1 MLAGNW
7 QWVGSVLLEA
17 RSLKHLFPPVSL
29 KELQLAQDELDN
41 RAIVAQITAALRAG
55 GVSGAVGH
63 MDAAAISV
71 TALEEA
77 LSYAKTLGVKSAE
90 AAQMVSTAQVIRRLR
105 QALKGGSFAEAQEI
119 LESLKGKVLAA
130 VAADEVQLARLNVD
144 NWLVTSE
151 LTSAIVTGAAAG
163 VLGEI
168 DTTSIAVDA
177 LDVAI
182 ALAMKL
188 GCHTVEARRC
198 LVTALIVR
206 RLRAALLDGDDA
218 FLAQVVAEADRETDA
233 LLSSARVEVQAAR
246 DLLAFK
252 EAMAA
257 LSKALK
263 GQDESA
269 LVDALARA
277 ARLNLSE
284 HPKTHVRETVEA
296 ATLALGR
303 IQRCKAALASG
314 IKTLEASALLDA
326 LAMAASLGYA
336 HPLVDEAKRV
346 LASVQA
352 LTDRANAALRGMHAP
367 EMQAA
372 LRDCDAIGL
381 SLAVLTDIRRTL
393 SLPRAE
399 FLRRELAAVLSQAAA
414 AGASDAADAPLGDN
428 ARSPT
433 PLEQRIVHCT
443 LQLKDLFFADQP
455 EADEATLLGASSASA
470 SVITTSVAGH
480 PAISPA
486 GRGGLASPGGA
497 SGAGSASA
505 TARTARH
512 IDENV
517 RGAAMRSSAL
527 PQLAGYAWALGGGL
541 PSGAIFRP
549 GGAAS
554 GGGSAGAASAAGT
567 IGSIVPPPH
576 SRLRRQFELSRLP
589 RLKPAHMFSRRYGVS
604 ESADSGM
611 LRWQHEP
618 LHTSLLLHNDAE
630 VRRLAV
636 KAFRDILAFMG
647 DRPLSRPI
655 GLAAELL
662 ELGQATPELR
672 DEVFLQLCKQLTGNP
687 SVASQE
693 RGWVLLHLAL
703 SAFAPSED
711 MENHLELFLRERGAV
726 PCVWALHLTLFRG
739 GSGRFGPPSAAEIKG
754 ALEAARAPALP
765 VLSLDFPVPREEIDA
780 LEAYASGGPLS
791 GTLARHGGAHTA
803 AAAAA
808 GGAAGGRG
816 EYESG
821 NSGGSS
827 RPRGASPPPPPLPPM
842 HAASRSLGSPSA
854 PAGGLRGAAAHA
866 SSASPSAGRAGGA
879 GVTHSG
885 SSPSGGHGGYG
896 LSGAAAGLADILSS
910 PVAGLHGS
918 RGGAGAMP
926 HSGASPSTP
935 SAALRFGMGTAGQQQ
950 QPQYSSGGA
959 PSSTG
964 GYPRSAG
971 GAAAAVDKAMG
982 GSTGDLGLDE
992 RLAAIA
998 QSLASF

>member
-1 MLAGNW
+1 
-7 QWVGSVLLEA
+7 
-17 RSLKHLFPPVSL
+17 
-29 KELQLAQDELDN
+29 
-41 RAIVAQITAALRAG
+41 
-55 GVSGAVGH
+55 
-63 MDAAAISV
+63 
-71 TALEEA
+71 
-77 LSYAKTLGVKSAE
+77 
-90 AAQMVSTAQVIRRLR
+90 
-105 QALKGGSFAEAQEI
+105 
-119 LESLKGKVLAA
+119 
-130 VAADEVQLARLNVD
+130 
-144 NWLVTSE
+144 
-151 LTSAIVTGAAAG
+151 
-163 VLGEI
+163 
-168 DTTSIAVDA
+168 
-177 LDVAI
+177 
-182 ALAMKL
+182 
-188 GCHTVEARRC
+188 
-198 LVTALIVR
+198 
-206 RLRAALLDGDDA
+206 
-218 FLAQVVAEADRETDA
+218 
-233 LLSSARVEVQAAR
+233 
-246 DLLAFK
+246 
-252 EAMAA
+252 
-257 LSKALK
+257 
-263 GQDESA
+263 
-269 LVDALARA
+269 VDALARA

-284 HPKTHVRETVEA
+284 HPKPHVRETVEA

-367 EMQAA
+367 DMQAA

-381 SLAVLTDIRRTL
+381 GLAVLTDIRRTL

-414 AGASDAADAPLGDN
+414 AGASDAANAPLGDN

-455 EADEATLLGASSASA
+455 EADEATLLGASSAS
-470 SVITTSVAGH
+470 VITTSVAGH

-486 GRGGLASPGGA
+486 GRGGLASPGGSA
-497 SGAGSASA
+497 GAGSASA
-505 TARTARH
+505 AARTARH

-791 GTLARHGGAHTA
+791 GTLARHGGANT
-803 AAAAA
+803 AAA
-808 GGAAGGRG
+808 GGGPAGGRG
-816 EYESG
+816 EHEGS
-821 NSGGSS
+821 SSS

-842 HAASRSLGSPSA
+842 HAASRALGSPSA
-854 PAGGLRGAAAHA
+854 PAGGLRGAAAGHA

-879 GVTHSG
+879 GVAHSG

-910 PVAGLHGS
+910 PVAGLHG
-918 RGGAGAMP
+918 RGGASAMP

-950 QPQYSSGGA
+950 HQQPQYSSSGGA
-959 PSSTG
+959 PGSSG
-964 GYPRSAG
+964 GYPRSAA